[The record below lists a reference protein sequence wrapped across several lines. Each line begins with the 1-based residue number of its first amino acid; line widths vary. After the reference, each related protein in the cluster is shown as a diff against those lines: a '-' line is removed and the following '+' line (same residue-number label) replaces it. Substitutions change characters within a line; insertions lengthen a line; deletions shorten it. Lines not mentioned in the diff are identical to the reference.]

1 MNLNKRTPL
10 NAIGQ
15 FISHSEYQTLKTG
28 FAARF
33 PGAAPA
39 VFLSKQ
45 SILDCIKTYP
55 GLSGISF
62 RYGLADVNDP
72 LSRKIIMVPCEHTT
86 GEKGEPDL
94 VLLKEGYVSNDGEKV
109 KGDELWQLLG
119 NHVERVYNGRFHEVL
134 SKVHR
139 GYFWGIQRISALLAQ
154 EGCDGVMFNFGYNAA
169 HPFPCKRNQQ
179 VLEAVDAGRQSLNV
193 FMEYGQCDPPC
204 VFEPGG
210 GGGGVEGTGCL
221 VKELMGRYGSR
232 GAIQQLDVLRN
243 FRDDYM
249 LEQPDGYALYE
260 MYYFVSRPILRAIQA
275 LPEKEQILQ
284 DLYSHELQQAL
295 ELLNKGVFDQVLNL
309 YKRTMAKLME
319 TYIPETESLLIIN
332 NE

>member
-1 MNLNKRTPL
+1 MNLNKKTPL
-10 NAIGQ
+10 EAIGQ

-28 FAARF
+28 FAAKF

-55 GLSGISF
+55 CLSGISF
-62 RYGLADVNDP
+62 RYGLADVNNP
-72 LSRKIIMVPCEHTT
+72 LSRKIIMVPCEHTMSAT
-86 GEKGEPDL
+86 DGPDL
-94 VLLKEGYVSNDGEKV
+94 VLLKEGYVSNDGKKV

-119 NHVERVYNGRFHEVL
+119 NHVERVYNGRYHEVL

-154 EGCDGVMFNFGYNAA
+154 EGCDGLMFNFGYNAA

-179 VLEAVDAGRQSLNV
+179 VLEAVDAGRQSLHV

-210 GGGGVEGTGCL
+210 GGGVEGTGCL
-221 VKELMGRYGSR
+221 VKELMGRYGQKDLT
-232 GAIQQLDVLRN
+232 QQLDVLRS

-249 LEQPDGYALYE
+249 LEQVNGYALYE
-260 MYYFVSRPILRAIQA
+260 MYYFISRPILRAIQA
-275 LPEKEQILQ
+275 LPEKQQILQ
-284 DLYSHELQQAL
+284 DLYNHELQQAL
-295 ELLNKGVFDQVLNL
+295 ELLNKGAFDQVLNL
-309 YKRTMAKLME
+309 YKCTMAKLMDS
-319 TYIPETESLLIIN
+319 YIFDAVLIN